1 VTWRPVPALHSSL
14 VGGALVLASVAH
26 GADPV
31 SVAGQLLVATEQMGD
46 PRFNRT
52 VIYMV
57 SHDASGALGVIVNR
71 PVGLVE
77 AAVLLKDLGRENR
90 GASGSIRVHDGGPV
104 APGQGLVLHTEEWR
118 AKDTRVVV
126 SGSVAFTASALVVDA
141 IARGAGPRRSL
152 FVLGHAGW
160 APHQL
165 EAELAADAW
174 ITVTPDEALVFDDE
188 ATTKWDRAMAK
199 RKISL

>member
-1 VTWRPVPALHSSL
+1 VTRRPVAALHSWL
-14 VGGALVLASVAH
+14 VVGALVLAVVAH
-26 GADPV
+26 GAEPV

-46 PRFNRT
+46 ARFNHT

-57 SHDASGALGVIVNR
+57 SHDATGALGVIVNR
-71 PVGLVE
+71 PIGHVE

-90 GASGSIRVHDGGPV
+90 GASGSIRVHYGGPV
-104 APGQGLVLHTEEWR
+104 ATGQGLVLHTEEWR
-118 AKDTRVVV
+118 SKDTRDV
-126 SGSVAFTASALVVDA
+126 SGRIAFTASALVVEA

-152 FVLGHAGW
+152 FALGHAGW

-188 ATTKWDRAMAK
+188 ATTKWDRAMAR

>member
-1 VTWRPVPALHSSL
+1 MTWRPVPALHSSL
-14 VGGALVLASVAH
+14 VVGALMLAAVAH

-46 PRFNRT
+46 PRFDRT

-57 SHDASGALGVIVNR
+57 SHDATGALGVIVNR
-71 PVGLVE
+71 PIGHVE

-90 GASGSIRVHDGGPV
+90 GARGSIRVHYGGPV

-118 AKDTRVVV
+118 SKDTRVV
-126 SGSVAFTASALVVDA
+126 SGSIAFTASALVVDA

-152 FVLGHAGW
+152 FALGHAGW

-174 ITVTPDEALVFDDE
+174 ITVTPDEALVFDDK

>member
-1 VTWRPVPALHSSL
+1 MTWRPVPALHSSL
-14 VGGALVLASVAH
+14 VAGALVLAAVAH
-26 GADPV
+26 GAEPV

-46 PRFNRT
+46 PRFAHT

-57 SHDASGALGVIVNR
+57 SHDATGALGVIVNR
-71 PVGLVE
+71 PLGRVE
-77 AAVLLKDLGRENR
+77 TAVLLKDLGRENR
-90 GASGSIRVHDGGPV
+90 GASGSIRVHYGGPV
-104 APGQGLVLHTEEWR
+104 ATGQGLVLHTEEWR
-118 AKDTRVVV
+118 AKDTRVV
-126 SGSVAFTASALVVDA
+126 SGSIAFTASALVIDA
-141 IARGAGPRRSL
+141 IGRGAGPRRSL
-152 FVLGHAGW
+152 FALGHAGW